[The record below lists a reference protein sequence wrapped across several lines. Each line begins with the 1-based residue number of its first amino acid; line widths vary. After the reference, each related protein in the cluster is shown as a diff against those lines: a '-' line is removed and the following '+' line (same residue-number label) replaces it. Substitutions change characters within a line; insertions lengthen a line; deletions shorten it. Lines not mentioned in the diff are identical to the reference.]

1 MKVALHTKVRADR
14 IEEYDAAH
22 REVPKE
28 LAAAIR
34 AAGGVNGRSGAAE
47 RTCSTY
53 WRSRTTRR

>member
-34 AAGGVNGRSGAAE
+34 AA
-47 RTCSTY
+47 
-53 WRSRTTRR
+53 